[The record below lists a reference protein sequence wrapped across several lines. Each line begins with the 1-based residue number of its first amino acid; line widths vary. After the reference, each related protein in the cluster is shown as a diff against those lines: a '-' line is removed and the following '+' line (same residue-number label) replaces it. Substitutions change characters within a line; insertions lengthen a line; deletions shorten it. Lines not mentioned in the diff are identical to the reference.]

1 MRRFLLVLAMVLV
14 PLAAAATTSEEY
26 YAAGLTLF
34 KQKDYEKAL
43 EYFRAALQQKSDYWE
58 AYHSMGVAYLYLGNR
73 TEALVAM
80 RKSLALHPNNPDL
93 RKSIA
98 LAEEASPWVSASS
111 WTARLP
117 MISIIVSLLTLGW
130 TIYATRRRGSRF
142 TPPQS

>member
-1 MRRFLLVLAMVLV
+1 MRRILLVLALVLI
-14 PLAAAATTSEEY
+14 PLTAIATTSEEY
-26 YAAGLTLF
+26 YAAGLSLF

-43 EYFRAALQQKSDYWE
+43 EYFRAAIQQKSDYWE

-80 RKSLALHPNNPDL
+80 NKSLELHPNNPDL

-98 LAEEASPWVSASS
+98 RALEASPWVPADS
-111 WTARLP
+111 WTAKLP
-117 MISIIVSLLTLGW
+117 ILSIVISLLALGW
-130 TIYATRRRGSRF
+130 TLYATRRRGSRF